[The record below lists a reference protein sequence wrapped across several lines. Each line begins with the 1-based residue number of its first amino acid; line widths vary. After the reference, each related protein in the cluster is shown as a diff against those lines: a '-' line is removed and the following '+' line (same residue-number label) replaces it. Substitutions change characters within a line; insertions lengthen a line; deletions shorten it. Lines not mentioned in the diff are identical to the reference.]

1 MGGRRDV
8 PCESA
13 GTSKGLPLSDRCNQG
28 DSAFEGWADSWEKQ
42 AADHIIVFELEE
54 SGS

>member
-13 GTSKGLPLSDRCNQG
+13 DTSKGLTLNDKRNQA
-28 DSAFEGWADSWEKQ
+28 DSGFEGWADSWEKQ
-42 AADHIIVFELEE
+42 AADHMIFFELEE